1 MGLLSRASNLDEKPL
16 LAFSDFILK
25 HQLKTC
31 AVLEKEDIYYTL
43 SNSIG
48 FDVSTITSI
57 SSTPA
62 YWQGLCPQEDVIYNF
77 LKKDDSISPLLQ
89 LFSFNMKD
97 EVTELYVCRASTS
110 KILLSCQELSQKAV
124 EDLERLS
131 NNYHQCNIENLN
143 QYIKDGSNV
152 LKFTLDLA
160 PVIEGSDKEKNAI
173 FSEYYNRLLCF
184 YNKPDATS
192 VSKNYT
198 LKTVFIADKTFSSD
212 LIAKHLLLNLKD
224 ITDQSPSQIKINYL
238 GTAASCNEIKEFL
251 QAE

>member
-1 MGLLSRASNLDEKPL
+1 MGLLSRASNLDELPK

-62 YWQGLCPQEDVIYNF
+62 YWNGLCSQENAIYHF
-77 LKKDDSISPLLQ
+77 QKKDDSISPLLQ
-89 LFSFNMKD
+89 LFSFKMKD
-97 EVTELYVCRASTS
+97 ELTELYACRASNS
-110 KILLSCQELSQKAV
+110 KILLSCQEITEKAV
-124 EDLERLS
+124 EDFQNIS
-131 NNYHQCNIENLN
+131 NDYHVCDIQNLN
-143 QYIKDGSNV
+143 QFIKDGSNV
-152 LKFTLDLA
+152 LKFSLDLA
-160 PVIEGSDKEKNAI
+160 PVVESFNKEREAI

-184 YNKPDATS
+184 YNKPDATTAAQ
-192 VSKNYT
+192 NYS
-198 LKTVFIADKTFSSD
+198 LKTVYIADKTYSSE
-212 LIAKHLLLNLKD
+212 LIAKHLMLNLKD
-224 ITDQSPSQIKINYL
+224 ITDQAPAQIKINFL
-238 GTAASCNEIKEFL
+238 GTAGSCNEIKEFL